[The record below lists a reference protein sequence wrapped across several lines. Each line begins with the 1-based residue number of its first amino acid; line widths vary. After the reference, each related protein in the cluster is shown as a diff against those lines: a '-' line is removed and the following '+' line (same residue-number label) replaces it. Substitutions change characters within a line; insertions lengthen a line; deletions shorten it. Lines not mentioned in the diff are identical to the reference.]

1 MTREEL
7 ERKVCA
13 ASSMVKLMT
22 GVANNAAVSVMLDA
36 HDQVKRHPRYKQR
49 VKMLYKRA
57 IEAWHSYEN
66 GLLYAD
72 YNRFFRVDDMS
83 DRVRKK
89 YGEIS
94 DKDYFDFW
102 KGLGAKAYADARPFI
117 TSLQNKYRL
126 SLISHKVENEQPL
139 AWAMTGGAC
148 LTLAVDICNEAIRWS
163 SNEYGIPHVIAH
175 NVFGQFSMKRVLDAW
190 NVALD
195 ATEDASFDLDE
206 VEFRNIQVGVRQIAD
221 LWTDPRMFYGSAMS
235 AIPDF
240 DDLFRTQGEMKK
252 AMREI
257 AEIENETLYNL
268 SH

>member
-1 MTREEL
+1 
-7 ERKVCA
+7 
-13 ASSMVKLMT
+13 MVKLMT
-22 GVANNAAVSVMLDA
+22 GVANNAAVQVMLDA
-36 HDQVKRHPRYKQR
+36 HDQVKRHPKYKQR

-57 IEAWHSYEN
+57 IDAWHSYEK

-72 YNRFFRVDDMS
+72 FNRFFRVEDMT

-89 YGEIS
+89 YGDIT

-102 KGLGAKAYADARPFI
+102 KGLGAKAYADGRPLV

-126 SLISHKVENEQPL
+126 SLVNHKVSNEQPM

-163 SNEYGIPHVIAH
+163 SDEYGIPHTVTR

-195 ATEDASFDLDE
+195 ATEDMTFDLDE
-206 VEFRNIQVGVRQIAD
+206 IEFRNIQAGVRQIAE
-221 LWTDPRMFYGSAMS
+221 LWTNPRMFYGAAMS

-240 DDLFRTQGEMKK
+240 DELFRTKGEMMK

-257 AEIENETLYNL
+257 KEIESETLRNL
-268 SH
+268 SDYKS